1 MRPQQ
6 RRSVLIVED
15 DRKLRELYRSA
26 LRNAGFEVAAVED
39 GTDALYRIE
48 DWTPDVVVLD
58 LALPRLG
65 GRDLLRELKARRATR
80 GIPVIIVTGTDAS
93 DLQPGPSTRILQKP
107 IDTDVLL
114 RVIDEAILSIRS
126 RPEST

>member
-1 MRPQQ
+1 MHPQT

-26 LRNAGFEVAAVED
+26 LRNAGYDVAAVED

-48 DWTPDVVVLD
+48 HWTPDVVVLD

-65 GRDLLRELKARRATR
+65 GRDLLTELKARQDTR
-80 GIPVIIVTGTDAS
+80 GIPVVIVTGTDAS
-93 DLQPGPSTRILQKP
+93 DLQPTQSVRILHKP
-107 IDTDVLL
+107 IDPDLLVRAVDDAVL
-114 RVIDEAILSIRS
+114 AIRS
-126 RPEST
+126 RSEPT